1 MRLALR
7 RAVRPKGEEPFDE
20 IPVPGKEMVKLPRR
34 LPRTSPVAGFTLIE
48 VMTVVAVIGILVAIA
63 LPNYQEHLLRAK
75 LVEAGS
81 SLAQIRVKLE
91 QYYQDNRSYPAVDE
105 CTKVVESGNSKYFG
119 FSCTIADD
127 AQGFTVTATGT
138 DAGGTSAFAYTI
150 DEKNNRKTTAM
161 PDGWSSDDDCWIT
174 TRGQKCK

>member
-1 MRLALR
+1 MA
-7 RAVRPKGEEPFDE
+7 
-20 IPVPGKEMVKLPRR
+20 R
-34 LPRTSPVAGFTLIE
+34 LPCRSSLAGFTLIE
-48 VMTVVAVIGILVAIA
+48 VMTVVAVIGILIAIA
-63 LPNYQEHLLRAK
+63 LPNYQEYVLRAK
-75 LVEAGS
+75 LVDAGS
-81 SLAQIRVKLE
+81 SLAQVRVRLE
-91 QYYQDNRSYPAVDE
+91 QYYQDNRSYPVADD
-105 CTKVVESGNSKYFG
+105 CKALVEGANSKYFG

-161 PDGWSSDDDCWIT
+161 PSGWSSENDCWVT